1 MAVGTLSGRDP
12 WSGDLLHLDHA
23 DGRITTIHREPHGP
37 GPAEVEPPHR
47 GGGAGKAPWISAG
60 LVDLQVNGFGGFD
73 LNGEGVSVETVVGL
87 REALRGVGVT
97 TFVPTVITASGERM
111 RRAVSVVAEA
121 RRRHAEVAA
130 AIPFVHLE
138 GPHIS
143 DQEGPRGC
151 HDVAEVRAPDLAE
164 FELCQQV
171 SGGLVGLITVS
182 PHWAGSAE
190 FIAAVVASGTRV
202 AIGHTH
208 ADAAQLRAAVDAGA
222 SLSTHLG
229 NGAHAQLPRHP
240 NYLWAQLAEDR
251 LQAGFIA
258 DGHHLPVDTFVAMVR
273 AKGIERSFLVS
284 DSVAVGGQAPGNYS
298 STTGGDV
305 ELTDDGRL
313 LVRGTPYLAG
323 AAAPL
328 ADGVA
333 WAAGAFSLA
342 DALTMATVN
351 PARIINSTRMIPVA
365 ERLQPGTRIS
375 DVITFDWQPGDR
387 TLSFR

>member
-1 MAVGTLSGRDP
+1 VAVGTLSGRDP
-12 WSGDLLHLDHA
+12 WSGDILHLEHA
-23 DGRITTIHREPHGP
+23 DGRITTTHREPLG
-37 GPAEVEPPHR
+37 R
-47 GGGAGKAPWISAG
+47 GDGGSGMPWVSGG
-60 LVDLQVNGFGGFD
+60 LVDLQVNGYAGYD
-73 LNGEGVSVETVVGL
+73 LNGDELTVETVAGL
-87 REALRGVGVT
+87 REALREVGVT

-111 RRAVSVVAEA
+111 RRAVGVVAEA
-121 RRRHAEVAA
+121 RRRYPEVAE

-143 DQEGPRGC
+143 DQDGPRGC
-151 HDVAEVRAPDLAE
+151 HDVAEVRPPDLAE
-164 FELCQQV
+164 FELCQQA
-171 SGGLVGLITVS
+171 SGGLVGLITMS
-182 PHWAGSAE
+182 PHWPGSPD

-208 ADAAQLRAAVDAGA
+208 ADPAQLRAAVDAGA

-240 NYLWAQLAEDR
+240 NYLWTQLAEDR
-251 LQAGFIA
+251 LRAGFIA

-273 AKGIERSFLVS
+273 AKGIQRSFLVS
-284 DSVAVGGQAPGNYS
+284 DAVAVGGQAPGYYS
-298 STTGGDV
+298 STVGGEV

-313 LVRGTPYLAG
+313 LVRGTPYLGG

-351 PARIINSTRMIPVA
+351 PGRIINPA
-365 ERLQPGTRIS
+365 AGQLQPGARVS
-375 DVITFDWQPGDR
+375 DLITFHWQPGDR
-387 TLSFR
+387 TLSFL

>member
-1 MAVGTLSGRDP
+1 VAVGTLSGRDP
-12 WSGDLLHLDHA
+12 WSGDILDLEHV
-23 DGRITTIHREPHGP
+23 DGRITTIHREPLGL
-37 GPAEVEPPHR
+37 
-47 GGGAGKAPWISAG
+47 GGGESEVHWISGG
-60 LVDLQVNGFGGFD
+60 LVDLQVNGYAGYD
-73 LNGEGVSVETVVGL
+73 LNGDELSVDTLAGL
-87 REALRGVGVT
+87 REALREVGVT
-97 TFVPTVITASGERM
+97 TFVPTLITAGAERL
-111 RRAVSVVAEA
+111 RRAVGIVAEA

-143 DQEGPRGC
+143 DQDGPRGC
-151 HDVAEVRAPDLAE
+151 HDAAEVRPPDLAE
-164 FELCQQV
+164 FELCQQA
-171 SGGLVGLITVS
+171 SDGLVGLITIS
-182 PHWAGSAE
+182 PHWPGSPE

-208 ADAAQLRAAVDAGA
+208 ADTAQLRAAVDAGA
-222 SLSTHLG
+222 TLSTHLG

-240 NYLWAQLAEDR
+240 NYLWTQLAEDR
-251 LQAGFIA
+251 LRAGFIA

-273 AKGIERSFLVS
+273 AKGIHRSFLVS
-284 DSVAVGGQAPGNYS
+284 DSVAIGGQPPGDYS
-298 STTGGDV
+298 STVGGEV

-351 PARIINSTRMIPVA
+351 PARIVNSTRIVPVA
-365 ERLQPGTRIS
+365 ERLQPGTRMS
-375 DVITFDWQPGDR
+375 DVITFDWRPGDR

>member
-1 MAVGTLSGRDP
+1 M
-12 WSGDLLHLDHA
+12 
-23 DGRITTIHREPHGP
+23 
-37 GPAEVEPPHR
+37 
-47 GGGAGKAPWISAG
+47 SA
-60 LVDLQVNGFGGFD
+60 
-73 LNGEGVSVETVVGL
+73 
-87 REALRGVGVT
+87 
-97 TFVPTVITASGERM
+97 
-111 RRAVSVVAEA
+111 
-121 RRRHAEVAA
+121 
-130 AIPFVHLE
+130 
-138 GPHIS
+138 
-143 DQEGPRGC
+143 
-151 HDVAEVRAPDLAE
+151 
-164 FELCQQV
+164 V

-284 DSVAVGGQAPGNYS
+284 DSVAVGAKRRATIRRRSAEMWSSQTTDGYSCGARRTSRGRPRRSRTGSPGRPERS
-298 STTGGDV
+298 PGRRTHDGD
-305 ELTDDGRL
+305 DQ
-313 LVRGTPYLAG
+313 
-323 AAAPL
+323 
-328 ADGVA
+328 
-333 WAAGAFSLA
+333 
-342 DALTMATVN
+342 

-365 ERLQPGTRIS
+365 EQIQPGTRIS

-387 TLSFR
+387 RCRSAEQTDAGTTYARTSNRTNRYFCRAVAMASGRGVVGRPIRRVRSEPRPARRPRSIALSTSTKIRASGSGSPAPVRTPTCVSAGTLL